1 MANQKINTEKEF
13 KLSSWAIGNKT
24 TIYMAMVLVLFL
36 GASAYN
42 SMPRENF
49 PEIKET
55 KIYISSVYPGNTAED
70 IEKLI
75 TDPLEDKLKTVSN
88 VVEITST
95 SQEDYSMVI
104 VEFDEGIS
112 VDKAKQ
118 KVKDEID
125 TQTSNEDWPT
135 FNGAKVEPNIFELS
149 ISEEMPILNINIS
162 GDYPIEKLKE
172 FAEYLQDEIENLEE
186 IKQVDIRGAQ
196 EKEVEVAVDIYKMMA
211 SSVSF
216 TDIQGA
222 ISNGNTTMSAG
233 NFKASGQ
240 RRTIRILGEIE
251 SPKELENF
259 VVKSENGDIVYL
271 KDVAT
276 VSFKEKDRTTFA
288 REYGN
293 QVVMLDVKK
302 RSGKNMVAAA
312 EKN

>member
-1 MANQKINTEKEF
+1 MAKHKKNTEKEF
-13 KLSSWAIGNKT
+13 KLSSWAINNKT

-36 GASAYN
+36 GSSAYN
-42 SMPRENF
+42 NMPRENF
-49 PEIKET
+49 PEIRET

-112 VDKAKQ
+112 VDQAKQ

-135 FNGAKVEPNIFELS
+135 FNGAKVEPTIFELS
-149 ISEEMPILNINIS
+149 MSEEMPILNINIS
-162 GDYPIEKLKE
+162 GDYPVEKLKE

-216 TDIQGA
+216 SDIQGA
-222 ISNGNTTMSAG
+222 
-233 NFKASGQ
+233 
-240 RRTIRILGEIE
+240 
-251 SPKELENF
+251 
-259 VVKSENGDIVYL
+259 
-271 KDVAT
+271 
-276 VSFKEKDRTTFA
+276 VS
-288 REYGN
+288 
-293 QVVMLDVKK
+293 QW
-302 RSGKNMVAAA
+302 
-312 EKN
+312 